1 MLPEACAGS
10 RKKAVVDMA
19 RSSSAPSHDAL
30 FTREGMP
37 PIKDMLPCSLQH
49 VLASFAGIITPA
61 IIIASVYN
69 WDAQQRTDII
79 QVALILSAIDTALQA
94 FAPFRRIGGGLPI
107 VMGVSFAFLP
117 ALQAMGADF
126 SFGSLLGGEIV
137 GGAAAILFGLFYSK
151 LKNLFPPVVTGTV
164 IFTIGVSLYPTAVK
178 YMAGGE
184 GTPIWGTPASWIV
197 ALITFAV
204 VFFLSNFTK
213 GTLKL
218 GSVFFGMVVGI
229 LVSAPFGMLDF
240 SSVGTAGVFALPK
253 LMPYALEF
261 HPEVCITLA
270 VVYPMVAIQVI
281 GDVSA
286 ACLGS
291 IDRMPEERELSG
303 AIVSQGIT
311 SIISAFLGG
320 LPTSALGQNVGI
332 ISSNKVINKWV
343 FVLVAAVFALAG
355 LFPQLSALLT
365 AIPQPVIGGATV
377 GVFGTITMNGIR
389 MFTKEGL
396 TQRTATIV
404 GTSVVFGLGIWMASG
419 CLAGEGMP
427 SWISTVIGS
436 NAITPCAIMAIILN
450 LILPPTP
457 PVDRHVDAAK
467 EAAVAMVLPDHK
479 K

>member
-1 MLPEACAGS
+1 MHSGESMPHNET
-10 RKKAVVDMA
+10 
-19 RSSSAPSHDAL
+19 SAESQLL
-30 FTREGMP
+30 FQREGIP
-37 PIKDMLPCSLQH
+37 PVVDMLPCALQH

-69 WDAQQRTDII
+69 WDAQARTDII

-117 ALQAMGADF
+117 ALQAMGVDF
-126 SFGSLLGGEIV
+126 AFGTLLGGEIV
-137 GGAAAILFGLFYSK
+137 GGIAAILFGLFYSK
-151 LKNLFPPVVTGTV
+151 LQGLFPPVVTGTV
-164 IFTIGVSLYPTAVK
+164 IFTIGVSLYPTAIK

-184 GTPIWGTPASWIV
+184 GSAIWGTPQSWFV
-197 ALITFAV
+197 ALVTFAA

-218 GSVFFGMVVGI
+218 GSVFFGMIIGI
-229 LVSAPFGMLDF
+229 IVSVPFGMIDF
-240 SSVGTAGVFALPK
+240 SSVGSVGIFALPEF
-253 LMPYALEF
+253 MPYAIEF

-303 AIVSQGIT
+303 AIVSQGVT
-311 SIISAFLGG
+311 SIISAFFGG

-332 ISSNKVINKWV
+332 IASNKVINKWV
-343 FVLVAAVFALAG
+343 FAIVALVFALAG
-355 LFPQLSALLT
+355 VFPQLSALLT

-396 TQRTATIV
+396 TQRVATIV
-404 GTSVVFGLGIWMASG
+404 GTSVVFGLGIWMAAG

-427 SWISTVIGS
+427 TWVGTLIGS
-436 NAITPCAIMAIILN
+436 NAITPCAIMAILLN
-450 LILPPTP
+450 LVLPPTH
-457 PVDRHVDAAK
+457 PVDQHIDAAK
-467 EAAVAMVLPDHK
+467 EAAVGAVLPDHK

>member
-1 MLPEACAGS
+1 
-10 RKKAVVDMA
+10 MA
-19 RSSSAPSHDAL
+19 KTDSKGTSEVL
-30 FTREGMP
+30 FQREGMP
-37 PIKDMLPCSLQH
+37 PVGEMLPCALQH

-61 IIIASVYN
+61 IIIASVYG
-69 WDAQQRTDII
+69 WDPQTRTDII

-117 ALQAMGADF
+117 ALQAMGAEF
-126 SFGSLLGGEIV
+126 SFGALLGGEIV
-137 GGAAAILFGLFYSK
+137 GGIAAILFGLFYSK
-151 LKNLFPPVVTGTV
+151 LKHLFPPVVTGTV

-184 GTPIWGTPASWIV
+184 GTDLWGTPRAWVV

-204 VFFLSNFTK
+204 VFALNNFAK

-218 GSVFFGMVVGI
+218 GSVFFGMIVGI
-229 LVSAPFGMLDF
+229 LVSIPFGMLDF
-240 SSVGTAGVFALPK
+240 SAVGSAGVFALPRF
-253 LMPYALEF
+253 MPYQIEF
-261 HPEVCITLA
+261 EPAVCITLA

-291 IDRMPEERELSG
+291 MDRMPTERELSG
-303 AIVSQGIT
+303 AIVSQGLT
-311 SIISAFLGG
+311 SIISSFFGG

-332 ISSNKVINKWV
+332 IVSNKVINKWV
-343 FVLVAAVFALAG
+343 FAIVAAVFAAAG
-355 LFPQLSALLT
+355 LLPQLSAFLT

-389 MFTKEGL
+389 MFTKDGL
-396 TQRTATIV
+396 TPRTTTIV
-404 GTSVVFGLGIWMASG
+404 GTSVVIGLGIWMASG

-427 SWISTVIGS
+427 GWISTVLGS
-436 NAITPCAIMAIILN
+436 NAITPAAVMAIALN
-450 LILPPTP
+450 LILPT
-457 PVDRHVDAAK
+457 DTAGDIKDAATK
-467 EAAVAMVLPDHK
+467 EQAVAQVMPANK
-479 K
+479 E

>member
-1 MLPEACAGS
+1 M
-10 RKKAVVDMA
+10 
-19 RSSSAPSHDAL
+19 SHDTAANASDVL
-30 FTREGMP
+30 FQREGVP
-37 PIKDMLPCSLQH
+37 PIKDMLPCALQH

-61 IIIASVYN
+61 IIIASVYG
-69 WDAQQRTDII
+69 WDAQARTDII

-117 ALQAMGADF
+117 ALQAMGVDF

-151 LKNLFPPVVTGTV
+151 VKALFPPVVTGTV
-164 IFTIGVSLYPTAVK
+164 IFTIGVSLYPTAIK

-184 GTPIWGTPASWIV
+184 GSPIWGTPQSWVV

-204 VFFLSNFTK
+204 VFGLSNFGK

-229 LVSAPFGMLDF
+229 IVSAPFGMLDF
-240 SSVGTAGVFALPK
+240 SSVGQAGIFALPK
-253 LMPYALEF
+253 FMPYAIEF

-291 IDRMPEERELSG
+291 IDRMPDERELSG
-303 AIVSQGIT
+303 AIVSQGVT
-311 SIISAFLGG
+311 SIVSAFIGG
-320 LPTSALGQNVGI
+320 MPTSALGQNVGI
-332 ISSNKVINKWV
+332 ICSNKVVNKWV
-343 FVLVAAVFALAG
+343 FATVALVFALAG

-389 MFTKEGL
+389 MFTTDGL

-427 SWISTVIGS
+427 SWITTVIGS
-436 NAITPCAIMAIILN
+436 NAITPCAIMAILLN
-450 LILPPTP
+450 LILPVTH
-457 PVDRHVDAAK
+457 PVEKHIDAAK
-467 EAAVAMVLPDHK
+467 EAAVELVLPESK

>member
-1 MLPEACAGS
+1 
-10 RKKAVVDMA
+10 MA
-19 RSSSAPSHDAL
+19 KTETHGASALL
-30 FTREGMP
+30 FEREGFP
-37 PIKDMLPCSLQH
+37 PIAEMLPCALQH

-61 IIIASVYN
+61 IIIASVYG
-69 WDAQQRTDII
+69 WTAQQRTDII

-117 ALQAMGADF
+117 ALQAMGANF
-126 SFGSLLGGEIV
+126 TFGTLLGGEIV
-137 GGAAAILFGLFYSK
+137 GGIAAILFGLFYHK
-151 LKNLFPPVVTGTV
+151 LQNLFPPVVTGTV

-184 GTPIWGTPASWIV
+184 GTELWGTPQSWIV

-204 VFFLSNFTK
+204 VFGLSNFAK

-218 GSVFFGMVVGI
+218 GSVFFGMIAGI
-229 LVSAPFGMLDF
+229 IVSAPFGMLGF
-240 SSVGTAGVFALPK
+240 SSVSGASAFALPAF
-253 LMPYALEF
+253 MPYAIEF
-261 HPEVCITLA
+261 SPEVCITLA

-291 IDRMPEERELSG
+291 MDRMPEERELSG
-303 AIVSQGIT
+303 AIVSQGVT

-343 FVLVAAVFALAG
+343 FAIVAAVFAIAG
-355 LFPQLSALLT
+355 LCPVLSAVLT

-396 TQRTATIV
+396 TQRVATIV
-404 GTSVVFGLGIWMASG
+404 GTSVVFGLGIWMADG
-419 CLAGEGMP
+419 CLAGAGMP
-427 SWISTVIGS
+427 SWISTIIGS

-450 LILPPTP
+450 LILPPTRP
-457 PVDRHVDAAK
+457 ADQHIDAAK
-467 EAAVAMVLPDHK
+467 EAAVGMVLPDHK

>member
-1 MLPEACAGS
+1 M
-10 RKKAVVDMA
+10 K
-19 RSSSAPSHDAL
+19 PSQEGTNAL
-30 FTREGMP
+30 FQREGMP
-37 PIKDMLPCSLQH
+37 SFADMLPCSLQH

-61 IIIASVYN
+61 IIISQVYG
-69 WDAQQRTDII
+69 WDAQTQTDII

-94 FAPFRRIGGGLPI
+94 FAPFRRIGGNLPI

-137 GGAAAILFGLFYSK
+137 GGIAAILFGIFYHK
-151 LKNLFPPVVTGTV
+151 LKVLFPPVVTGTV
-164 IFTIGVSLYPTAVK
+164 IFTIGVSLYPTAIK

-184 GTPIWGTPASWIV
+184 GTELWGTPQAWCV

-204 VFFLSNFTK
+204 VFGLSNFAK

-218 GSVFFGMVVGI
+218 GSVFFGMIIGI
-229 LVSAPFGMLDF
+229 IVSAPFGMLDF
-240 SSVGTAGVFALPK
+240 SSVGQASVFALPK
-253 LMPYALEF
+253 FMPYQLEF

-291 IDRMPEERELSG
+291 MDRMPTERELSG
-303 AIVSQGIT
+303 AIISQGAT
-311 SIISAFLGG
+311 SLVSAFIGG

-332 ISSNKVINKWV
+332 IVSNKVINKWV
-343 FVLVAAVFALAG
+343 FGLVALVFALAG
-355 LFPQLSALLT
+355 VLPQLSAVLT

-389 MFTKEGL
+389 MFTRDGL
-396 TQRTATIV
+396 TQRVATIV
-404 GTSVVFGLGIWMASG
+404 GTSVVFGLGIWMSSG
-419 CLAGEGMP
+419 CLGGAGMP
-427 SWISTVIGS
+427 TWVTTVIGS

-450 LILPPTP
+450 MLLPQTP
-457 PVDRHVDAAK
+457 LEGRKIDAAK
-467 EAAVAMVLPDHK
+467 NEAVAEVLPRNK

>member
-1 MLPEACAGS
+1 MGFAPLADE
-10 RKKAVVDMA
+10 RRVVDVTQQCE
-19 RSSSAPSHDAL
+19 SSDTVL
-30 FTREGMP
+30 FEREGMP
-37 PIKDMLPCSLQH
+37 RFADMIPCSLQH

-61 IIIASVYN
+61 IIIASVYG
-69 WDAQQRTDII
+69 WTPEQKTDII
-79 QVALILSAIDTALQA
+79 QVALILSAIDTLLQA
-94 FAPFRRIGGGLPI
+94 FAPFRRIGSGLPI

-117 ALQAMGADF
+117 ALQAMGVDF
-126 SFGSLLGGEIV
+126 SFGSLLGGQVV
-137 GGAAAILFGLFYSK
+137 GGIAAILFGIFYGK

-164 IFTIGVSLYPTAVK
+164 IFAIGVSLYPTAIK

-184 GTPIWGTPASWIV
+184 GSAIWGTPQSWIV
-197 ALITFAV
+197 SLTTFAV
-204 VFFLSNFTK
+204 VFLLGQFGK

-218 GSVFFGMVVGI
+218 GSVFFGMIVGI

-240 SSVGTAGVFALPK
+240 SGVATANFFALPTF
-253 LMPYALEF
+253 MPYELEF
-261 HPEVCITLA
+261 QPEVCITLA

-303 AIVSQGIT
+303 AIISQGIT
-311 SIISAFLGG
+311 SIISAFFGG

-332 ISSNKVINKWV
+332 IASNKVVNKWV
-343 FVLVAAVFALAG
+343 FALVAAIFAAAG

-389 MFTKEGL
+389 MLTTEGL
-396 TQRTATIV
+396 TWRTATIV
-404 GTSVVFGLGIWMASG
+404 GTSAAFGLGIWMSSG
-419 CLAGEGMP
+419 CLAGPGMP
-427 SWISTVIGS
+427 TWVTTVIGS
-436 NAITPCAIMAIILN
+436 NAITPCALMAIVLN
-450 LILPPTP
+450 LILPQTK
-457 PVDRHVDAAK
+457 PVDAHIDAAK
-467 EAAVAMVLPDHK
+467 DAAVDLVLPEGK

>member
-1 MLPEACAGS
+1 MAKQESDTAS
-10 RKKAVVDMA
+10 RF
-19 RSSSAPSHDAL
+19 L
-30 FTREGMP
+30 FQREGRP
-37 PIKDMLPCSLQH
+37 PFAEMLPCSLQH

-61 IIIASVYN
+61 IIIASVYG
-69 WDAQQRTDII
+69 WTAEQKTDII

-137 GGAAAILFGLFYSK
+137 GGIAAILFGLFYSK
-151 LKNLFPPVVTGTV
+151 LKGLFPPVVTGTV
-164 IFTIGVSLYPTAVK
+164 IFAIGVSLYPTAIK

-184 GTPIWGTPASWIV
+184 GTAIWGTPQSWIV
-197 ALITFAV
+197 SLITFAV
-204 VFFLSNFTK
+204 VFILSNFGK

-218 GSVFFGMVVGI
+218 GSVFFGMIAGI
-229 LVSAPFGMLDF
+229 LVSIPFGMLDL
-240 SSVGTAGVFALPK
+240 SGVADAGLFALPAF
-253 LMPYALEF
+253 MPYPIEF

-311 SIISAFLGG
+311 SIISAFFGG

-332 ISSNKVINKWV
+332 IASNKVVNKWV
-343 FVLVAAVFALAG
+343 FVIVAAIFAAAG
-355 LFPQLSALLT
+355 LFPQLSAVLT

-389 MFTKEGL
+389 MFTTEGL

-404 GTSVVFGLGIWMASG
+404 GTSVAFGLGIWMASG
-419 CLAGEGMP
+419 CLAGVGMP
-427 SWISTVIGS
+427 TWVTTVIGS
-436 NAITPCAIMAIILN
+436 NAITPCAVMAIILN
-450 LILPPTP
+450 LVLPQTP
-457 PVDRHVDAAK
+457 AQDRHIDAAK
-467 EAAVAMVLPDHK
+467 DAAVDLVLPEGK

>member
-1 MLPEACAGS
+1 M
-10 RKKAVVDMA
+10 K
-19 RSSSAPSHDAL
+19 PSQEGTNAL
-30 FTREGMP
+30 FQREGMP
-37 PIKDMLPCSLQH
+37 SFADMLPCSLQH

-61 IIIASVYN
+61 IIISQVYG
-69 WDAQQRTDII
+69 WDAQTQTDII

-94 FAPFRRIGGGLPI
+94 FAPFRRIGGNLPI

-137 GGAAAILFGLFYSK
+137 GGIAAILFGIFYHK
-151 LKNLFPPVVTGTV
+151 LKVLFPPVVTGTV
-164 IFTIGVSLYPTAVK
+164 IFTIGVSLYPTAIK

-184 GTPIWGTPASWIV
+184 GTELWGTPQAWCV

-204 VFFLSNFTK
+204 VFGLSNFAK

-218 GSVFFGMVVGI
+218 GSVFFGMIIGI
-229 LVSAPFGMLDF
+229 IVSAPFGMLDF
-240 SSVGTAGVFALPK
+240 SSVGQASVFALPK
-253 LMPYALEF
+253 FMPYQLEF

-291 IDRMPEERELSG
+291 MDRMPTERELSG
-303 AIVSQGIT
+303 AIISQGAT
-311 SIISAFLGG
+311 SLVSAFIGG
-320 LPTSALGQNVGI
+320 LPTSALGQNVAG
-332 ISSNKVINKWV
+332 
-343 FVLVAAVFALAG
+343 VL
-355 LFPQLSALLT
+355 PQLSAVLT

-389 MFTKEGL
+389 MFTRDGL
-396 TQRTATIV
+396 TQRVATIV
-404 GTSVVFGLGIWMASG
+404 GTSVVFGLGIWMSSG
-419 CLAGEGMP
+419 CLGGAGMP
-427 SWISTVIGS
+427 TWVTTVIGS

-450 LILPPTP
+450 MLLPQTP
-457 PVDRHVDAAK
+457 LEGRKIDAAK
-467 EAAVAMVLPDHK
+467 NEAVAEVLPRSK

>member
-1 MLPEACAGS
+1 
-10 RKKAVVDMA
+10 
-19 RSSSAPSHDAL
+19 
-30 FTREGMP
+30 
-37 PIKDMLPCSLQH
+37 
-49 VLASFAGIITPA
+49 
-61 IIIASVYN
+61 
-69 WDAQQRTDII
+69 
-79 QVALILSAIDTALQA
+79 
-94 FAPFRRIGGGLPI
+94 
-107 VMGVSFAFLP
+107 
-117 ALQAMGADF
+117 
-126 SFGSLLGGEIV
+126 
-137 GGAAAILFGLFYSK
+137 
-151 LKNLFPPVVTGTV
+151 
-164 IFTIGVSLYPTAVK
+164 
-178 YMAGGE
+178 MAGGE

-218 GSVFFGMVVGI
+218 GSVFFGMIVGI

-240 SSVGTAGVFALPK
+240 SSVGEAGVFALPK

-303 AIVSQGIT
+303 AIVSQGVT
-311 SIISAFLGG
+311 SIISAFIGG